1 VHPPSKSPESLPARR
16 TGTCGRSY
24 CAGFWTDTPTALG
37 AGEVPVRFSITHPF
51 HPLCDQQFEL
61 IGLHHNW
68 HEDRVLFRARGE
80 DRTESL
86 PRRWTGRAPVDPFRE
101 RSAGRA
107 WFSVEDLLCLV
118 ELVAAL
124 RQRQGEGGQDGV

>member
-1 VHPPSKSPESLPARR
+1 M
-16 TGTCGRSY
+16 
-24 CAGFWTDTPTALG
+24 
-37 AGEVPVRFSITHPF
+37 PVRFSITHPF

-68 HEDRVLFRARGE
+68 HEDRVRFRVDG
-80 DRTESL
+80 DVRTESL
-86 PRRWTGRAPVDPFRE
+86 PLSWTSLAPIDPFRE

-107 WFSVEDLLCLV
+107 WFRVDDLLCLV

-124 RQRQGEGGQDGV
+124 RQRRGEGGEDGV